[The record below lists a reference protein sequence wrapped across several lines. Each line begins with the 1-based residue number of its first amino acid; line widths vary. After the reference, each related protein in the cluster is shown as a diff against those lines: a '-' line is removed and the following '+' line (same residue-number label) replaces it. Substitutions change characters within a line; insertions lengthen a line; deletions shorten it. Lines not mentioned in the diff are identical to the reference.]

1 MIKAKKH
8 YTLISFIETTKPIV
22 RASIIEQ
29 YPHINI
35 DYYDKVADVYFY
47 MLRLM
52 AVQEITAMCTKEFP
66 IVMLINRQLRK
77 YGMYINRKGIVL
89 DF

>member
-1 MIKAKKH
+1 MKKATKH
-8 YTLISFIETTKPIV
+8 YTLVSFLETTKPIV

-77 YGMYINRKGIVL
+77 HGMSITKWGIML
-89 DF
+89 NF